1 MTIKVIPEVNVPI
14 PKDLSPEQVEDLLT
28 RTKVAF
34 NTASF
39 LIANGL
45 DADPRKDTQATRAA
59 AKEAAKQFTGS
70 PTAGRRPY
78 NAKTAIWL
86 KDLFYRYNN
95 DVVEDTIKLKNYV
108 VTRLV
113 EESDG
118 DKATDRLRALEDLG
132 KMSQIGLFSDKIEV
146 SVNNKS
152 TEELKQDLAK
162 KLARYMG
169 AVDEVKEEKPKKKTM
184 VIDLNKELGTKNK
197 EEQEVRADD

>member
-95 DVVEDTIKLKNYV
+95 DVVEDTVKLKNYV
-108 VTRLV
+108 VTRLI

-169 AVDEVKEEKPKKKTM
+169 AVDEVKEEKPKKKAM
-184 VIDLNKELGTKNK
+184 VIDLDKELGTKNK
-197 EEQEVRADD
+197 EKQEVRADD

>member
-95 DVVEDTIKLKNYV
+95 DIVEDTIKLKNYV